1 MYNANVSCAILLSF
15 VKNTCARDI
24 EDYCKQ
30 KNIQLGIELDAL
42 DRLLLGAQG
51 CTGAVSGATS
61 ARSMKSGSRPTSRE
75 LSSRTLHTDT
85 DSTAATH
92 QDGRD
97 LQEEIAE
104 ARAKKAANE
113 SQLQVVATAA
123 KLAKATDERG
133 AKRVVSLLF
142 KLQKFPTEV
151 ANATPNA
158 DLPEAEA

>member
-42 DRLLLGAQG
+42 DRLLLGTQG
-51 CTGAVSGATS
+51 GTGAVPGVTS
-61 ARSMKSGSRPTSRE
+61 ARSMKSGSRPTSRG
-75 LSSRTLHTDT
+75 LSSRTLHTDADAT
-85 DSTAATH
+85 TTAH
-92 QDGRD
+92 QDDRA

-113 SQLQVVATAA
+113 SQLQVIATAA
-123 KLAKATDERG
+123 KLAKG
-133 AKRVVSLLF
+133 ACFALF
-142 KLQKFPTEV
+142 LFGRTTWPYF
-151 ANATPNA
+151 
-158 DLPEAEA
+158 LWL